1 MSNEELAQKIGDFL
15 PWWEKDDDN
24 FYEQTLNILNS
35 NNKYDLMCMR
45 DYFNAYYSDE
55 DICITA
61 YNIVIE
67 INKRLGAIK

>member
-1 MSNEELAQKIGDFL
+1 MSNEELAQKIDDFL

-35 NNKYDLMCMR
+35 NNKYDLECMR
-45 DYFNAYYSDE
+45 DYFNTYYGDE
-55 DICITA
+55 EICITA
-61 YNIVIE
+61 YNILKE